1 MGAFAYEDIT
11 GKLPN
16 YHKSVIRASAQKYPV
31 MAMFD
36 AKGVQVR
43 EAVQQWRLE
52 DAPGIVNPATLSGT
66 DKTSGFASNQ
76 GPLQKA
82 TLEIF
87 TSNPWMVEDLA
98 EITDSIGM
106 NGAQNEAY
114 QQAKN
119 AEQLTRSMNA
129 VFLSNQEL
137 QEEDKVANAPFK
149 VRSIYAWLNAALQ
162 TVAGYGVNA
171 AYQAAGNYTG
181 TLANFTEQSFKDCVR
196 LSAQQ
201 VREKVSLAGFV
212 GGSLK
217 EKMSLFNVKAAVTQ
231 ATEASVR
238 TVNQNDVKKY
248 VNMVDF
254 FETDHGTVQTVLVFD
269 NLVDLATGLAST
281 KSNNSGFFINSDM
294 WATAWAK
301 PIHHIDLVNQ
311 GGGPRG
317 FHKAIGIL
325 KCLNPQGQFCVYS
338 DAA

>member
-1 MGAFAYEDIT
+1 MGAFAYESIT

-16 YHKSVIRASAQKYPV
+16 YHKSVIRASAQKYPLL
-31 MAMFD
+31 AMFD

-43 EAVQQWRLE
+43 EAIQQWRLE

-66 DKTSGFASNQ
+66 DKTSGFASNM

-87 TSNPWMVEDLA
+87 TSSPWMVEDLA
-98 EITDSIGM
+98 EITDAIAL

-119 AEQLTRSMNA
+119 AEQLTRSINA

-137 QEEDKVANAPFK
+137 QEEDKGAQKPFK

-162 TVAGYGVNA
+162 TVVGYEVPA

-181 TLANFTEQSFKDCVR
+181 TLAAFTEQTFKDSVR

-201 VREKVSLAGFV
+201 IREKVSLAGFV

-238 TVNQNDVKKY
+238 TVQTTDLKKY

-269 NLVDLATGLAST
+269 NLVDLSTGLAST
-281 KSNNSGFFINSDM
+281 KSNNSGFFINTDM

-301 PIHHIDLVNQ
+301 PVHHIPLLDQ

-325 KCLNPQGQFCVYS
+325 KCLNPQGQFCCYS
-338 DAA
+338 EAS

>member
-1 MGAFAYEDIT
+1 MGAFAYESVT

-16 YHKSVIRASAQKYPV
+16 YHKAAIRATAQKYPV
-31 MAMFD
+31 LAMFD
-36 AKGVQVR
+36 AKGVTVR

-52 DAPGIVNPATLSGT
+52 DAPGIKNPATLSGT
-66 DKTSGFASNQ
+66 DKTSGFTSNM

-82 TLEIF
+82 VLEIF
-87 TSNPWMVEDLA
+87 TSDPWMVEDLA
-98 EITDSIGM
+98 EITDAIAM
-106 NGAQNEAY
+106 NGAQNEAD
-114 QQAKN
+114 QQRKN
-119 AEQLTRSMNA
+119 AESLNRSMNA
-129 VFLSNQEL
+129 VFLSDQEL
-137 QEEDKVANAPFK
+137 QEEDKGTNKPFK
-149 VRSIYAWLNAALQ
+149 VRSIYAWLHATLQ
-162 TVAGYGVNA
+162 TVAGYQVPA

-181 TLANFTEQSFKDCVR
+181 TLAAYTEQSFKDSVR
-196 LSAQQ
+196 LAAQQ
-201 VREKVSLAGFV
+201 IREKVSLAGFV

-231 ATEASVR
+231 ATEAAVRSVN
-238 TVNQNDVKKY
+238 TSDVKKY

-269 NLVDLATGLAST
+269 NLVDLATGLPSA

-325 KCLNPQGQFCVYS
+325 KCLNPQGQFCNYS

>member
-1 MGAFAYEDIT
+1 MGAFAYEDVT

-16 YHKSVIRASAQKYPV
+16 YHKAVVRATAQKYPIL
-31 MAMFD
+31 AMFD
-36 AKGVQVR
+36 AKGVPVR

-52 DAPGIVNPATLSGT
+52 DAPGITNPATLSGT
-66 DKTSGFASNQ
+66 DKTSGFTSNQ

-87 TSNPWMVEDLA
+87 TSAPWMVEDLA
-98 EITDSIGM
+98 EITDAIALT
-106 NGAQNEAY
+106 GAQNESK
-114 QQAKN
+114 QQAFN
-119 AEQLTRSMNA
+119 AEQLMRSMNA

-137 QEEDKVANAPFK
+137 QEEVKAESKPFK

-162 TVAGYGVNA
+162 TVAGYEVNA
-171 AYQAAGNYTG
+171 AYRAAGNYTG
-181 TLANFTEQSFKDCVR
+181 TLAAFTEQTFKDCVR

-231 ATEASVR
+231 ATEQAVRSV
-238 TVNQNDVKKY
+238 TAPDQKKY

-269 NLVDLATGLAST
+269 NLVDLATGLPST

-301 PIHHIDLVNQ
+301 PIHHIPLLDQ

-317 FHKAIGIL
+317 FHKAIGLL
-325 KCLNPQGQFCVYS
+325 KCLNPQGQFCCYS
-338 DAA
+338 EAS